1 MSFSVTGA
9 SGRGSRRWGRDPTEV
24 STFLQKGRPIIQ
36 AAGPA
41 LVSSWC
47 HERCALDA
55 ASAMFIA
62 NRLIVQRNGSRCN
75 GKGATNEFASA
86 RI

>member
-9 SGRGSRRWGRDPTEV
+9 SGRGSRRWGRDPTKV

-47 HERCALDA
+47 HERCALYA
-55 ASAMFIA
+55 AGAMFICQPA
-62 NRLIVQRNGSRCN
+62 DRATERLAVQRERSH
-75 GKGATNEFASA
+75 E
-86 RI
+86 